1 MTMTREISHQML
13 FSVTRGKEAALK
25 TKMALLGIKEADLE
39 EKFIRSSGKGG
50 QKVNKSSTCVYLKH
64 RPTGIEVKC
73 QKERSQGLNRFLAR
87 RILVNKIETLT
98 LGKNREAERKIEK
111 IRRQKRK
118 RSKRAKEKM
127 LRYKKMRS
135 EKKQLRKIPT

>member
-1 MTMTREISHQML
+1 MI
-13 FSVTRGKEAALK
+13 FSVSMDKEASLK
-25 TKMALLGIKEADLE
+25 AKMALLGIKEGDLE

-87 RILVNKIETLT
+87 RILVNKIESII
-98 LGKNREAERKIEK
+98 LGKKAEAERKIEK

-118 RSKRAKEKM
+118 RSRRAKEKM
-127 LRYKKMRS
+127 LRYKRMRS
-135 EKKQLRKIPT
+135 EKKELRKVPVS

>member
-1 MTMTREISHQML
+1 MV
-13 FSVTRGKEAALK
+13 FSVSRDKEGVLK
-25 TKMALLGIKEADLE
+25 GRMELLGIREVDLE
-39 EKFIRSSGKGG
+39 EKFMRSSKKGG
-50 QKVNKSSTCVYLKH
+50 QKVNKSSSCVYLKH
-64 RPTGIEVKC
+64 KPTGIEVKC

-87 RILVNKIETLT
+87 RILVNKIESLT
-98 LGKNREAERKIEK
+98 LGKKATQQRKIEK

-135 EKKQLRKIPT
+135 EKKNLRKSPA

>member
-1 MTMTREISHQML
+1 MV
-13 FSVTRGKEAALK
+13 FSASSNKEAALK

-64 RPTGIEVKC
+64 KPTGIEVKC

-87 RILVNKIETLT
+87 RILVNKIESLI
-98 LGKNREAERKIEK
+98 LGKKAEEQRKIEK

-118 RSKRAKEKM
+118 RSRRAKEKM

-135 EKKQLRKIPT
+135 EKKELRKTPT

>member
-1 MTMTREISHQML
+1 MV
-13 FSVTRGKEAALK
+13 FSVRSGKEGALK
-25 TKMALLGIKEADLE
+25 SKMALLGIREVDLE
-39 EKFIRSSGKGG
+39 EKFIRSSGAGG
-50 QKVNKSSTCVYLKH
+50 QKVNKSSSCVYLKH
-64 RPTGIEVKC
+64 KPTGIEVKC

-87 RILVNKIETLT
+87 RILVNKIESLV
-98 LGKNREAERKIEK
+98 LGKKAAQQRKIEK

-135 EKKQLRKIPT
+135 EKKELRKRPT

>member
-1 MTMTREISHQML
+1 MIFNVSMD
-13 FSVTRGKEAALK
+13 KEDALK
-25 TKMALLGIKEADLE
+25 TKMGLLGIKEVDLE
-39 EKFIRSSGKGG
+39 ERFIRSSGKGG

-73 QKERSQGLNRFLAR
+73 QKERSQALNRFLAR
-87 RILVNKIETLT
+87 RILAGKIESIV
-98 LGKNREAERKIEK
+98 LGKKAEAQSKIEK

-118 RSKRAKEKM
+118 RSRRAKEKM

-135 EKKQLRKIPT
+135 EKKELRKVPT

>member
-1 MTMTREISHQML
+1 M
-13 FSVTRGKEAALK
+13 GKEAALK
-25 TKMALLGIKEADLE
+25 ARMASSGIKEADLE
-39 EKFIRSSGKGG
+39 EKFIRSSKKGG

-87 RILVNKIETLT
+87 RILVNKIDSLV

-111 IRRQKRK
+111 IRRQKRR
-118 RSKRAKEKM
+118 RSRRAKEKM

-135 EKKQLRKIPT
+135 EKKELRKTPTP